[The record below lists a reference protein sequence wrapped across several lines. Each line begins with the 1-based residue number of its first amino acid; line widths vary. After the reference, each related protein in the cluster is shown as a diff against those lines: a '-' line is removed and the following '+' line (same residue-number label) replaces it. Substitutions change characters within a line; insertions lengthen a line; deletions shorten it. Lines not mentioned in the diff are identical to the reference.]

1 MIGPVILSSGAVML
15 GYLMYRNDV
24 LVQLQ
29 GSKRIVV
36 IGLVMIGRI
45 YLIVVYAYIVFRRVA
60 RVRFLRRLVREK
72 FESLKLISVR
82 EYLDESY
89 EETTIRECRESLRVL
104 SGSPYSAIRQAADS
118 GSSGGLR
125 GTQEELEKFINP
137 LA

>member
-1 MIGPVILSSGAVML
+1 ML
-15 GYLMYRNDV
+15 GYLMYRNEV

-36 IGLVMIGRI
+36 IGLVMIGSI

>member
-1 MIGPVILSSGAVML
+1 
-15 GYLMYRNDV
+15 
-24 LVQLQ
+24 
-29 GSKRIVV
+29 
-36 IGLVMIGRI
+36 MIGRI